1 MVIVALVGLSLA
13 IDATDD
19 TARGLVIAALGAS
32 LVGDVVLMAPD
43 GNFTGGLGAFL
54 IAHLLYIAALA
65 DSVSPGPALAGA
77 IIVVALLLGVVPQL
91 LGAVIRLSRSL
102 AAAVAVY
109 IVAVSVTAIFSVGT
123 GVVVAGVGGCLLLA
137 SDALLGWDRFVGPAP
152 GGTHPRPHDL
162 PRRTDRPRPVAR
174 GLTALAA
181 LVMVAACG
189 RSPVLDRDALESE
202 IPSALAPAFPDA
214 ITDVECPE
222 LIVEGPRTVVCTAAI
237 RDVVIE
243 VSVAISADDRA
254 TSSRPTRSSARWPRW
269 RRRQRPGCPRIWG
282 SRRPSAVLDPRS
294 SSASPKPRSAAR
306 RSTTRTGSTP

>member
-1 MVIVALVGLSLA
+1 MNPLAVVLLVLVGVLAVTDWWSVARDRPGAEYYAKPMVIVALVGLSLA

-152 GGTHPRPHDL
+152 GG
-162 PRRTDRPRPVAR
+162 RTLVHMTYHAGQT
-174 GLTALAA
+174 GLVLWLAA
-181 LVMVAACG
+181 
-189 RSPVLDRDALESE
+189 
-202 IPSALAPAFPDA
+202 
-214 ITDVECPE
+214 
-222 LIVEGPRTVVCTAAI
+222 
-237 RDVVIE
+237 
-243 VSVAISADDRA
+243 
-254 TSSRPTRSSARWPRW
+254 
-269 RRRQRPGCPRIWG
+269 
-282 SRRPSAVLDPRS
+282 
-294 SSASPKPRSAAR
+294 
-306 RSTTRTGSTP
+306 